1 MEDGS
6 GRNEIG
12 DGETTQLLNR
22 IYKQEKRWK
31 ALDHLGYDPMKF
43 VSDVDK
49 QISRLGDWVGGG
61 DPHGTQKAKGSRS
74 GERE

>member
-31 ALDHLGYDPMKF
+31 ALDHLGYNPMKF
-43 VSDVDK
+43 VSDVVDM
-49 QISRLGDWVGGG
+49 QISRLGDWVGRK
-61 DPHGTQKAKGSRS
+61 PRNQKAKGSRS
-74 GERE
+74 GERG